1 MNKVVW
7 GLVVLLII
15 LHQDVW
21 FWEDRT
27 LWFGFL
33 PVGLAFHVGISLAA
47 AATWYLATLYCWPDD
62 VELLATEEAPANSGE
77 SNTSAVEA
85 EQGGAA

>member
-21 FWEDRT
+21 FWNDRT
-27 LWFGFL
+27 LLFGFL
-33 PVGLAFHVGISLAA
+33 PIGLAYHVGISLAA
-47 AATWYLATLYCWPDD
+47 AFTWYLATLYCWPEELAEVTPVD
-62 VELLATEEAPANSGE
+62 VATTGGEEE
-77 SNTSAVEA
+77 
-85 EQGGAA
+85 